1 MERTD
6 HAVQLSLDT
15 AWRPLH
21 DAYTALTAAYGIQF
35 VMESIEPGC
44 GIFFNTDDDG
54 IAFSDRY
61 CVTGDTSVV
70 TPSGLVLWEKLEY
83 GDTFS
88 SENVLLQH
96 FRDLGNTDQDI
107 GRTGGIYP
115 LVHQS
120 LPIISQKGYIP
131 MQIYVLHGYTDG
143 LTDPIVSTDYEEVYA
158 AMKAAYENALDG
170 VEQEDSDR
178 EYSFLEGWSATA
190 VVHGDWME
198 WQIAEL
204 ELKVPEE
211 QPTPSV

>member
-1 MERTD
+1 MSAILPGPDVKR
-6 HAVQLSLDT
+6 
-15 AWRPLH
+15 RPP
-21 DAYTALTAAYGIQF
+21 DDKMSARITQ
-35 VMESIEPGC
+35 E
-44 GIFFNTDDDG
+44 NT
-54 IAFSDRY
+54 
-61 CVTGDTSVV
+61 
-70 TPSGLVLWEKLEY
+70 
-83 GDTFS
+83 
-88 SENVLLQH
+88 
-96 FRDLGNTDQDI
+96 
-107 GRTGGIYP
+107 
-115 LVHQS
+115 
-120 LPIISQKGYIP
+120 PIK
-131 MQIYVLHGYTDG
+131 IYVLHGYTDG

>member
-1 MERTD
+1 MVIKRLRYKDDLGHIERLFLHAGLSTEGINLRGTVVAMERTD

-96 FRDLGNTDQDI
+96 FRDLGYKADTLE
-107 GRTGGIYP
+107 T
-115 LVHQS
+115 
-120 LPIISQKGYIP
+120 
-131 MQIYVLHGYTDG
+131 
-143 LTDPIVSTDYEEVYA
+143 LTKTLDEQEVYIH
-158 AMKAAYENALDG
+158 
-170 VEQEDSDR
+170 
-178 EYSFLEGWSATA
+178 SFINPY
-190 VVHGDWME
+190 
-198 WQIAEL
+198 Q
-204 ELKVPEE
+204 
-211 QPTPSV
+211 

>member
-1 MERTD
+1 MET
-6 HAVQLSLDT
+6 
-15 AWRPLH
+15 LH

-96 FRDLGNTDQDI
+96 FRDLGYKADTLE
-107 GRTGGIYP
+107 T
-115 LVHQS
+115 
-120 LPIISQKGYIP
+120 
-131 MQIYVLHGYTDG
+131 
-143 LTDPIVSTDYEEVYA
+143 LTKTLDEQEVYIH
-158 AMKAAYENALDG
+158 
-170 VEQEDSDR
+170 
-178 EYSFLEGWSATA
+178 SFINPY
-190 VVHGDWME
+190 
-198 WQIAEL
+198 Q
-204 ELKVPEE
+204 
-211 QPTPSV
+211 

>member
-1 MERTD
+1 MANICCDDVYFFSDDNTEGIEALWKDLQASITPGYKDDLGQIERLFLHAGLSTEGINLRGTVVAMERTD

-96 FRDLGNTDQDI
+96 FRDLGYKTD
-107 GRTGGIYP
+107 T
-115 LVHQS
+115 LE
-120 LPIISQKGYIP
+120 
-131 MQIYVLHGYTDG
+131 T
-143 LTDPIVSTDYEEVYA
+143 LTKTLDEQEVYIH
-158 AMKAAYENALDG
+158 
-170 VEQEDSDR
+170 
-178 EYSFLEGWSATA
+178 SFINPY
-190 VVHGDWME
+190 
-198 WQIAEL
+198 Q
-204 ELKVPEE
+204 
-211 QPTPSV
+211 

>member
-1 MERTD
+1 MGSRSRNESSFFIG
-6 HAVQLSLDT
+6 QLHHTLSRQLK
-15 AWRPLH
+15 
-21 DAYTALTAAYGIQF
+21 QF
-35 VMESIEPGC
+35 LYLLFHFRRSVKLVIEPDESDDPFLSGSFQRC
-44 GIFFNTDDDG
+44 GQQRLVLTVGFPDLTLHP
-54 IAFSDRY
+54 IAFHR
-61 CVTGDTSVV
+61 T
-70 TPSGLVLWEKLEY
+70 LE
-83 GDTFS
+83 TF
-88 SENVLLQH
+88 
-96 FRDLGNTDQDI
+96 LGNTDQDI

-115 LVHQS
+115 LVLQS

-131 MQIYVLHGYTDG
+131 MKIYVLHGYTDG

>member
-1 MERTD
+1 MSPWNGRIMR
-6 HAVQLSLDT
+6 SSFPWDT

-96 FRDLGNTDQDI
+96 FRDLGYKADTLE
-107 GRTGGIYP
+107 T
-115 LVHQS
+115 
-120 LPIISQKGYIP
+120 
-131 MQIYVLHGYTDG
+131 
-143 LTDPIVSTDYEEVYA
+143 LTKTLDEQEVYIH
-158 AMKAAYENALDG
+158 
-170 VEQEDSDR
+170 
-178 EYSFLEGWSATA
+178 SFINPY
-190 VVHGDWME
+190 
-198 WQIAEL
+198 Q
-204 ELKVPEE
+204 
-211 QPTPSV
+211 